1 MGKEI
6 TAITI
11 TEEKTFKL
19 SLKDFDKRGN
29 FNMNGDVDLR
39 GGEVYVQPP
48 RGWTRKG
55 LMVTSIFDNG
65 NDHWLSMDEKTSWP
79 VAYHGFKN
87 FDFVLPKVIK
97 GNYEGGGLRP
107 G

>member
-1 MGKEI
+1 
-6 TAITI
+6 
-11 TEEKTFKL
+11 
-19 SLKDFDKRGN
+19 
-29 FNMNGDVDLR
+29 MNGDVDLR

-65 NDHWLSMDEKTSWP
+65 NDHWLSMDQNTSWP
-79 VAYHGFKN
+79 VVYHGFKN

-97 GNYEGGGLRP
+97 GNYNGGGLRP
-107 G
+107 GQEAIYCSPKFEIALSHSGPLESNQGGE

>member
-65 NDHWLSMDEKTSWP
+65 NDHWLSMD
-79 VAYHGFKN
+79 
-87 FDFVLPKVIK
+87 
-97 GNYEGGGLRP
+97 
-107 G
+107 